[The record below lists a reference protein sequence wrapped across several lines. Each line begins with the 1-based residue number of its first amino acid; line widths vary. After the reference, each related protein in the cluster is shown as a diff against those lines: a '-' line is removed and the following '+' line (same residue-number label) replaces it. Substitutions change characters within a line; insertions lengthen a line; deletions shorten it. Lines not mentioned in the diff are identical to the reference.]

1 MNEPVPLSR
10 SFGSQDVDEQE
21 REQRIRRVFEQVAAR
36 YDLCEDMACTLVEH
50 AQTMQ
55 FDQGLSEAEVLGRCH
70 QGLLAESSV
79 VTGKEAVWVICRL
92 AELLSWP
99 CPEFENNDRK
109 ALSP

>member
-1 MNEPVPLSR
+1 MPDENQIEIAP
-10 SFGSQDVDEQE
+10 SFIALFVDRGRLLPGATQE
-21 REQRIRRVFEQVAAR
+21 FVIGR

-55 FDQGLSEAEVLGRCH
+55 FDQGLSEADVLGRCH

-79 VTGKEAVWVICRL
+79 VTAKEAAWVICRL

-99 CPEFENNDRK
+99 CPELEDNDRT
-109 ALSP
+109 APAS

>member
-1 MNEPVPLSR
+1 MPDENQIEIAP
-10 SFGSQDVDEQE
+10 SFIALFVE
-21 REQRIRRVFEQVAAR
+21 RGRLLPGATHQYVIGR

-55 FDQGLSEAEVLGRCH
+55 FDQGLGEAEVLGRCH

-79 VTGKEAVWVICRL
+79 VTVKEAAWVVCRL

-99 CPEFENNDRK
+99 CPQPENNDGTV
-109 ALSP
+109 LSP